1 MTILKLRQ
9 ANNPES
15 TTKLAYIRELC
26 DMLNQKSPKI
36 EMIENET
43 TNHNTFDCFSLPIL
57 WKRNQKSKTD

>member
-26 DMLNQKSPKI
+26 AMLKPTAQIPTKNKI
-36 EMIENET
+36 R
-43 TNHNTFDCFSLPIL
+43 
-57 WKRNQKSKTD
+57 K

>member
-26 DMLNQKSPKI
+26 AILGATVQLSSFRIFLTNSNRQKRK
-36 EMIENET
+36 
-43 TNHNTFDCFSLPIL
+43 
-57 WKRNQKSKTD
+57 KSNFVPTEF

>member
-26 DMLNQKSPKI
+26 LTLKDDTDQQLTNEKI
-36 EMIENET
+36 
-43 TNHNTFDCFSLPIL
+43 H
-57 WKRNQKSKTD
+57 